1 MSAAP
6 FFKKGDYVAISHK
19 LSVPNR
25 YNNLKNYV
33 FQVES
38 YIEDEDN
45 YNYVLSIVEGALN
58 KEISKMKVVIPECYL
73 SLLNKTQREPDVETL
88 KNFGL
93 IEK

>member
-1 MSAAP
+1 MSVAP

-45 YNYVLSIVEGALN
+45 YLEIDYNIEEEKLN
-58 KEISKMKVVIPECYL
+58 F
-73 SLLNKTQREPDVETL
+73 R
-88 KNFGL
+88 
-93 IEK
+93 IEW